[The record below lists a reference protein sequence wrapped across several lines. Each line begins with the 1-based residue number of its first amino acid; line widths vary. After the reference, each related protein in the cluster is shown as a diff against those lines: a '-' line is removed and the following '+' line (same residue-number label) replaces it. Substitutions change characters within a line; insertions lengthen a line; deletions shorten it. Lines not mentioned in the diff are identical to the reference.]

1 MAIKWL
7 GRSPAAPI
15 GVLIVVVVGLALA
28 YWYVDSTRLRRARRH
43 LTQERASYAPAEIIE
58 LGRLPAEVSES
69 SGLGISRSYPGAFW
83 THNDSGDA
91 PRFYALD
98 ESAGLL
104 ATIDVQGVE
113 ARDWEAMALGP
124 CPHHSVRSCLYAG
137 DIGDNLSLRDSVVVH
152 VIEEPDPFAGDST
165 VSAIGSVRF
174 VYPDGPHDA
183 EGLAITGAGDLVVV
197 TKERKQTTWLFQIPA
212 RDVSAAIEDARV
224 VTLGA
229 GTQLPIHPDRAA
241 VRYATGA
248 ALNARGDYL
257 AVRTYA
263 EIYVF
268 PWPLA
273 ADPRPID
280 EACWIDNSDPQGEA
294 IAFRDD
300 GWMVL
305 TSETRAKR
313 PGLLRAVRCFE

>member
-1 MAIKWL
+1 MATKWW
-7 GRSPAAPI
+7 RTRPATLAGI
-15 GVLIVVVVGLALA
+15 LIAVVGLALA
-28 YWYVDSTRLRRARRH
+28 YWYVDSTRLRQARRQ
-43 LTQERASYAPAEIIE
+43 LTRERSVYAPAEIIE
-58 LGRLPAEVSES
+58 LGPLPAEVSES
-69 SGLGISRSYPGAFW
+69 SGLGISRSYPGVFW
-83 THNDSGDA
+83 THNDSGDG

-98 ESAGLL
+98 EAAALL
-104 ATIDVQGVE
+104 ATVEIQGVE

-124 CPHHSVRSCLYAG
+124 CPHRTAGSCLYAG
-137 DIGDNLSLRDSVVVH
+137 DIGDNLSRRNSVVIH
-152 VIEEPDPFAGDST
+152 VIAEPDPFDGDTT
-165 VSAIGSVRF
+165 VSAIGSVHF
-174 VYPDGPHDA
+174 AYPDGSHDA
-183 EGLAITGAGDLVVV
+183 EALAITDGGDLIVV

-212 RDVSAAIEDARV
+212 SDVSAAMEGPAV
-224 VTLGA
+224 LTLRPGV
-229 GTQLPIHPDRAA
+229 QVPIHPDRAA

-248 ALNARGDYL
+248 AMNAQGDRL

-268 PWPLA
+268 PWPLS

-280 EACWIDNSDPQGEA
+280 VPCWIDNSDPQGEG

-305 TSETRAKR
+305 SSETRTRR